1 MPELPEVEVT
11 RRGLLE
17 QLPGRTII
25 QISWS
30 AFRLRTEI
38 PRQFLKDHIDQQQI
52 LTIDRRAKY
61 LLIRMKSGATL
72 VIHLGMT
79 GKLGLLPEE
88 TARHKHD
95 HLVLGLDNA
104 MELRFNDS
112 RRFGSIAVW
121 PAMQAMERE
130 CEFSS
135 REGIEPFDND
145 FTAEHLLRLAK
156 SRQIPV
162 KSFLM
167 NTRLV
172 AGIGNIY
179 ANEALFMAGILPSRQ
194 AGSISLSRY
203 EKLADCIRIILRHAI
218 LQGGTTLKDFV
229 NEVGKPGYFQ
239 QQLCV
244 YGRANLPCIN
254 CLQPLTEIRMANR
267 TTVFCKTCQH

>member
-17 QLPGRTII
+17 QLSGRTIMAI
-25 QISWS
+25 TWS
-30 AFRLRTEI
+30 AHRLRTEI
-38 PRQFLKDHIDQQQI
+38 PRRLLQDHIDRQQI

-61 LLIRMKSGATL
+61 LLIRMQSGATL

-121 PAMQAMERE
+121 PAMQAMECE

-135 REGIEPFDND
+135 REGIEPFDSD
-145 FTAEHLLRLAK
+145 FTAEYLLRLAK

-179 ANEALFMAGILPSRQ
+179 ANEILFAARINPLMPASQLPAAAWQ
-194 AGSISLSRY
+194 
-203 EKLADCIRIILRHAI
+203 RIIKEGRRI
-218 LQGGTTLKDFV
+218 LQQAINAGGSTIADFL
-229 NEVGKPGYFQ
+229 GASGHPGYFQ
-239 QQLCV
+239 LQFKV
-244 YGRANLPCIN
+244 YGRKDAPCPECARPI
-254 CLQPLTEIRMANR
+254 
-267 TTVFCKTCQH
+267 VKTALAGRATYYCPICQR